1 MRIWEEYAQNGGL
14 LFVLSGPSGVGK
26 DTVFKKFL
34 TLGADVKKSIS
45 CTTRSDRGNEVN
57 GVDYFFLTTD
67 EFIQRQARGFFLE
80 SALYNGDWYGTP
92 REWVEQQ
99 NSQGNDVMLVI
110 EIQGA
115 GEIKR
120 QRPDSVAVFIVPPSM
135 EELERRLRD
144 RATDS
149 ESSIKTRLATATEE
163 LQFVSKYDYVIEN
176 DTVEKAAQELKAI
189 VIAERNKVKRDPKR
203 L

>member
-14 LFVLSGPSGVGK
+14 LIVLSGPSGVGK
-26 DTVFKKFL
+26 DTVFQEFL

-45 CTTRSDRGNEVN
+45 CTTRRDRGNEVD
-57 GVDYFFLTTD
+57 GVDYFYLTPE
-67 EFIQRQARGFFLE
+67 EFARRQARGFFLE
-80 SALYNGDWYGTP
+80 SALYGDYWYGTP

-99 NSQGNDVMLVI
+99 TSQGNDVILVI
-110 EIQGA
+110 EVQGA
-115 GEIKR
+115 AEIKR

-135 EELERRLRD
+135 EGLERRLRD

-149 ESSIKTRLATATEE
+149 ESSIKTRLATATKEM
-163 LQFVSKYDYVIEN
+163 QFVSKYDYVIEN